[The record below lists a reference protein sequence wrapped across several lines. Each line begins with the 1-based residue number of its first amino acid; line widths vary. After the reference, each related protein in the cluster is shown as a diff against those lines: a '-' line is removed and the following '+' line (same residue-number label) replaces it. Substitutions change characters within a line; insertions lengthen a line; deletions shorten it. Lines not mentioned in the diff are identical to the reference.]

1 MWIWMTSG
9 AVAPTAA
16 GGSANERSVDD
27 VVVRNLFARVGV
39 NLRVFDSVAG
49 LFVDLVEADFLGIE
63 SGRSKRFGGHSF
75 RHSIATNFPLA
86 RMLSFVLI
94 CVTEAIVLRRT
105 KLARWYD
112 ANADNP
118 AWMRAL
124 ADPAGWAR

>member
-1 MWIWMTSG
+1 MTSG

-86 RMLSFVLI
+86 RMFVV
-94 CVTEAIVLRRT
+94 CSYLR
-105 KLARWYD
+105 YG
-112 ANADNP
+112 
-118 AWMRAL
+118 
-124 ADPAGWAR
+124 AGLLYPLGACFDFSSGLF